1 MHCQLISDTLLH
13 SQISMNAAHRVP
25 ITVIKSVAI
34 PTVLIPVPVIMDSHW
49 PLMATH
55 ALVCIRFS
63 LHAGGIVKSPTPPV
77 IDPVLE

>member
-1 MHCQLISDTLLH
+1 MYSQLISDALH
-13 SQISMNAAHRVP
+13 SQMLMNAVHQVP

-34 PTVLIPVPVIMDSHW
+34 PTALTPVPVILDSRW

-63 LHAGGIVKSPTPPV
+63 LHVGEIENFKSPIPHLSL
-77 IDPVLE
+77 IN